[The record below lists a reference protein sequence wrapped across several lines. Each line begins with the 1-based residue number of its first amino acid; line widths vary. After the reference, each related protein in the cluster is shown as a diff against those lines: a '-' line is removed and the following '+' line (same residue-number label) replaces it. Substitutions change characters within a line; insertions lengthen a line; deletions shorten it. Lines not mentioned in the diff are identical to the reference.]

1 VQRFSQSDPS
11 PHSCQRVT
19 FSCLSRPAGVAA
31 TEYRTNSDVT
41 IVRCTNI
48 VPIVSCQIRMLT
60 ARNKLASAEDNGV
73 VIHNLLA
80 LTHTFQPCRPAYP
93 EAWRH
98 YSVAAPGCQS
108 WGPRYGQKFL
118 HGARGSGELLYEFPS
133 GVEGQSPARS
143 GVWGTNSAKS
153 QNILLSK

>member
-1 VQRFSQSDPS
+1 MGVYKTVTGMCSAFSQSDPS

-73 VIHNLLA
+73 VLHNLLA
-80 LTHTFQPCRPAYP
+80 LTHPFLPCRPAYL
-93 EAWRH
+93 EAWR
-98 YSVAAPGCQS
+98 Q
-108 WGPRYGQKFL
+108 
-118 HGARGSGELLYEFPS
+118 
-133 GVEGQSPARS
+133 
-143 GVWGTNSAKS
+143 
-153 QNILLSK
+153 

>member
-1 VQRFSQSDPS
+1 MGYIRQLLECAALFSVRSS

-73 VIHNLLA
+73 VIHNPLA

-98 YSVAAPGCQS
+98 FDTK
-108 WGPRYGQKFL
+108 PRRR
-118 HGARGSGELLYEFPS
+118 RGEETP
-133 GVEGQSPARS
+133 
-143 GVWGTNSAKS
+143 TD
-153 QNILLSK
+153 